1 MRYRCGGHPSGPGH
15 WRALGGCRSAKA
27 NLRCRLLT
35 WLRSALP
42 RGWRQSGHW
51 RGLIPGE
58 NDRSGSFTLRINRMM
73 VAVQWTY
80 EAKLLIR
87 GHALLDLSGYR
98 LLTDSRR
105 ACPISLSSPRAGTTV
120 HMPDA

>member
-1 MRYRCGGHPSGPGH
+1 
-15 WRALGGCRSAKA
+15 
-27 NLRCRLLT
+27 
-35 WLRSALP
+35 
-42 RGWRQSGHW
+42 
-51 RGLIPGE
+51 
-58 NDRSGSFTLRINRMM
+58 MM